1 MKLGGYAHSNGIT
14 FFCDVFKLKTTKT
27 RGKTEHQLEW
37 ILPGKWLRKLEK
49 KPIIGGISFF
59 YYQWKIIDR
68 RIRVA
73 LLLLMNIFILEEFV
87 PLPFITDLLD
97 APPIN
102 ETYLYGGLLLGFIL
116 SFRKI
121 SRLLRYHGA
130 EHKVINSYLMYGSV
144 DFSTVKE
151 APRFNKRCGSN
162 LVMIF
167 LILYGIIYY
176 LNYDPLWLQL
186 LLFLLTLQIFKK
198 IMAKDSKYDYLINAL
213 QWITVW
219 EPRDE
224 EIQVAIKG
232 FAKLHQSYIIYQKEV
247 LERRQL
253 KS

>member
-1 MKLGGYAHSNGIT
+1 MKLGGYAHTNGIT

-27 RGKTEHQLEW
+27 RGKTKHQLEW
-37 ILPGKWLRKLEK
+37 ILPNRWLRSIEK

-59 YYQWKIIDR
+59 YYQWKIIDKR
-68 RIRVA
+68 MRIA
-73 LLLLMNIFILEEFV
+73 LLLLISIFVLEEFI
-87 PLPFITDLLD
+87 PLPYITDLFD
-97 APPIN
+97 APIN
-102 ETYLYGGLLLGFIL
+102 DQYFYGGLLLVFVL

-130 EHKVINSYLMYGSV
+130 EHKVINSYQMYGRV
-144 DFSTVKE
+144 DFATVKQTS
-151 APRFNKRCGSN
+151 RFNKRCGSN

-167 LILYGIIYY
+167 LFLYGFIYF

-186 LLFLLTLQIFKK
+186 LLFLLTLQVFKK
-198 IMAKDSKYDYLINAL
+198 ITSKDSKYDFLINAL

-224 EIQVAIKG
+224 EIEVAIKG
-232 FAKLHQSYIIYQKEV
+232 FRKMYQSYIIYQREV
-247 LERRQL
+247 MERQQL